1 MGRNGVGAT
10 LPSQPPAH
18 GPGSAP
24 FFPQTWLINYEDI
37 FDLSLCLT
45 RRILIKIPLGVRQ
58 LPQRHKPD
66 ARLPSVTN
74 DLLRN
79 SDPAK
84 WAQPCALDISSAFQ
98 QPHHHALWP
107 LPAAAGEFNGCAS
120 KSFHRYLS
128 KCLYSARVNGWRSSH
143 PAWLPPLPHGDLS
156 GEGGGDSTHPSPTRG
171 CWGGPH
177 GCPYLYAGIPG
188 LAIMTDSRW
197 KRPSPKYLQE
207 RRGSCRRCET
217 AAPGHPFPSLWG
229 VGVLGGQGRPLTG
242 RKGAPTERQKQS
254 PGAAPSPRLVTDIAA
269 SISNRIS
276 SQQLHFKAFH
286 SAALME

>member
-143 PAWLPPLPHGDLS
+143 PAWLPSAPRGPLR
-156 GEGGGDSTHPSPTRG
+156 GGRWGRHPP
-171 CWGGPH
+171 
-177 GCPYLYAGIPG
+177 
-188 LAIMTDSRW
+188 LA
-197 KRPSPKYLQE
+197 
-207 RRGSCRRCET
+207 
-217 AAPGHPFPSLWG
+217 HPW
-229 VGVLGGQGRPLTG
+229 VLGG
-242 RKGAPTERQKQS
+242 
-254 PGAAPSPRLVTDIAA
+254 SPRVPLPVRGYPRVGDHDGLQVEAAVTQIPAGEEGELQEVRDGSTGTPIPQSVGCGGAGRAGTAA
-269 SISNRIS
+269 YGAKRGTHGEAEAEPGCCSVSPAGYRHCCF
-276 SQQLHFKAFH
+276 HF
-286 SAALME
+286 